1 MTSYCVQLL
10 AEDGQNSYPVRFFFT
25 HEQGLADTERLAAAR
40 SAEVPGV
47 SAYRILDMGGGVH
60 AARILAEG
68 A

>member
-10 AEDGQNSYPVRFFFT
+10 AADGQEAYPVRSFFT

-47 SAYRILDMGGGVH
+47 AAYRILDMGGGVR
-60 AARILAEG
+60 AVKVLAG
-68 A
+68 DT

>member
-10 AEDGQNSYPVRFFFT
+10 AAEDAYPLRSFFT
-25 HEQGLADTERLAAAR
+25 HEQGLADTERLAAER

-47 SAYRILDMGGGVH
+47 SAYRILDMGGGVR
-60 AARILAEG
+60 AAKVLAET